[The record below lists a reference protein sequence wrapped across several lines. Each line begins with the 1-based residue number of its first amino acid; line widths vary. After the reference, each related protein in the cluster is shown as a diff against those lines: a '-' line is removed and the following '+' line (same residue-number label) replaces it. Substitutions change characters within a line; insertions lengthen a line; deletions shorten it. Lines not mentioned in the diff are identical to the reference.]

1 MKVTPEYVIVGAI
14 IAYIAFFTHP
24 PPRFVA
30 VVLAS
35 PVGQVIALLGVVAA
49 FMKSQPIGLLLGV
62 AYLVSS
68 YPVLEYLDA
77 TEQSPAPKEQPK
89 SGAPKPDMKDVV
101 SKMLAGKGAMTGKPG
116 AGGKLVQ
123 EQGKSE
129 TKPPTPSAVP
139 KPHTDPKVTEKFSM
153 F

>member
-1 MKVTPEYVIVGAI
+1 
-14 IAYIAFFTHP
+14 
-24 PPRFVA
+24 
-30 VVLAS
+30 
-35 PVGQVIALLGVVAA
+35 
-49 FMKSQPIGLLLGV
+49 
-62 AYLVSS
+62 VSS

-77 TEQSPAPKEQPK
+77 TDQAPTPPKEQPK

-129 TKPPTPSAVP
+129 TKPPVSSAVP
-139 KPHTDPKVTEKFSM
+139 KPHTDSKVTEKFSM

>member
-1 MKVTPEYVIVGAI
+1 MKVTPEYVIMAAI

-24 PPRFVA
+24 PPRFIA
-30 VVLAS
+30 VKLAS
-35 PVGQVIALLGVVAA
+35 PVGQVVALLVVVAV
-49 FMKSQPIGLLLGV
+49 FMKSPPIGLLLGV

-77 TEQSPAPKEQPK
+77 TDQSPTPKEQPK

-129 TKPPTPSAVP
+129 TKAPVPTAVP